1 MHTKQEAFGLIVTSP
16 VMRPTSGN
24 SSNISRY
31 FWLLR
36 ALIGEVYTTRC
47 LSRSDIAIAYS
58 ATTVFPADVW
68 ADTCTHR
75 AQPVHDYGETKVFSL
90 KAQKQKCNIS
100 IEIHLQL
107 WISSKFQGAENG
119 IIVC

>member
-1 MHTKQEAFGLIVTSP
+1 M
-16 VMRPTSGN
+16 
-24 SSNISRY
+24 
-31 FWLLR
+31 
-36 ALIGEVYTTRC
+36 GEVYTTRC
-47 LSRSDIAIAYS
+47 LSRNDIAIAYS

-68 ADTCTHR
+68 AETCTHR

-100 IEIHLQL
+100 IEIHLQH
-107 WISSKFQGAENG
+107 WISSTFQGAEDG